1 MLFGVIFWKV
11 LFYHFVFVF
20 IIGNLICLG
29 NFSLLIQG
37 MCYFICGVSLFSEG
51 ANLFSGFCYFRNGVI
66 SFSELLF
73 ERDSFR
79 LGAMSSLLKTS
90 FGCGRGC
97 FIVFAILLD
106 GRDYKRQRKLQIQVN
121 EHSSNSIST
130 SVNKISIDK
139 LKPLKLQTSKLT
151 HK

>member
-1 MLFGVIFWKV
+1 MLFRVIFWKG
-11 LFYHFVFVF
+11 LFYHFVFISLLEIKFVQESV
-20 IIGNLICLG
+20 
-29 NFSLLIQG
+29 SLLISG
-37 MCYFICGVSLFSEG
+37 MCYFICGVRLFSEG

-73 ERDSFR
+73 ERDYFR
-79 LGAMSSLLKTS
+79 LGAMSSLLKTN

-106 GRDYKRQRKLQIQVN
+106 GRDYKRQRNLQIQVN

-139 LKPLKLQTSKLT
+139 LKPLKLKTNK
-151 HK
+151 